1 MQQLR
6 NISKDIGSRPTLRA
20 NYKLWLLFLYSII
33 LLSAVASLR
42 HVFLNNN
49 PQTHLLER
57 VHAHAKRL
65 RVNVTLHNHTHRRE
79 AFHAISQ
86 ADAWNSHETRG
97 AGSTLAGP
105 GSTLPYTAPVR
116 AWLGGVLSTW
126 RIRSVADMSCSELAW
141 QTHIPGFFD
150 LEAFTGFDIVPTLVQ
165 RAAKAAADAA
175 IVRQTAGLSVPRF
188 TFSSADMVS
197 DPTFPPH
204 DLVILRDTLMHLPIA
219 DALLALARIDA
230 SGSKWL
236 VTTTFNN
243 SDSGASNEFIQPGSW
258 FPVDLLE
265 SPFFFPQPVSATLEG
280 LPGTDRY
287 GKKMLGLWR
296 LPVLGGP

>member
-1 MQQLR
+1 MQSNASATDL
-6 NISKDIGSRPTLRA
+6 STCKPPPLRA
-20 NYKLWLLFLYSII
+20 HKLRLLFLFTII
-33 LLSAVASLR
+33 LLSAFASLR
-42 HVFLNNN
+42 HIFRSNTKISLF
-49 PQTHLLER
+49 ER
-57 VHAHAKRL
+57 MHAHAKRL

-79 AFHAISQ
+79 AFHAISET
-86 ADAWNSHETRG
+86 DAWNSHETRG

-126 RIRSVADMSCSELAW
+126 RIRSIADMSCSELAW
-141 QTHIPGFFD
+141 QMHIPGFFD
-150 LEAFTGFDIVPTLVQ
+150 LEAFTGFDIVPSLVQ

-175 IVRQTAGLSVPRF
+175 IVRQTTGLSAPRF

-265 SPFFFPQPVSATLEG
+265 SPFFFPPPISVTLEG